1 MITKNVVLSTMIASM
16 LAMNAIS
23 MQATESVS
31 SPNGNVVVN
40 FDVKEGLPVY
50 WVDYKQKPV
59 ILESRLGLELDDV
72 SMRNSFESFDIT
84 GGETSK
90 LSLTDGFE
98 LTLTER
104 STFDDTWTPVW
115 GEENSMGL
123 YQFVRLGCGTI
134 LGRCLQ
140 YSARCVHAAI
150 FGWYMGILSR

>member
-59 ILESRLGLELDDV
+59 ILESR
-72 SMRNSFESFDIT
+72 R
-84 GGETSK
+84 
-90 LSLTDGFE
+90 
-98 LTLTER
+98 
-104 STFDDTWTPVW
+104 
-115 GEENSMGL
+115 
-123 YQFVRLGCGTI
+123 
-134 LGRCLQ
+134 
-140 YSARCVHAAI
+140 A
-150 FGWYMGILSR
+150 